1 MAKVYGE
8 VDSLKSLL
16 VELRGNGIQFL
27 NSLEDIEAFR
37 GSYSTRINAAR
48 VRAQEALHRE
58 KERLKTVIKEQQ
70 SEIELSLGKQE
81 ELLKTELGSVGKQLA
96 DLEQI
101 STSNPFKWLY
111 TRMRRWK
118 LARRLSLLSGSFE
131 EQKRRPFRDLINRTA
146 VLESRLRNREVDPQK
161 HFYSAFLDNELSD
174 LRKANRILK
183 GLRSNYLGAVGEAR
197 CSRARKASGF
207 LQNYQRFSRQ
217 ISK

>member
-37 GSYSTRINAAR
+37 GSYSARINAAR
-48 VRAQEALHRE
+48 VRAREALHRE

-70 SEIELSLGKQE
+70 SEIELSLEKQE

-101 STSNPFKWLY
+101 
-111 TRMRRWK
+111 
-118 LARRLSLLSGSFE
+118 
-131 EQKRRPFRDLINRTA
+131 
-146 VLESRLRNREVDPQK
+146 
-161 HFYSAFLDNELSD
+161 
-174 LRKANRILK
+174 RKANKLVYILLRERTKYVRLFHDHWGQKRIQIRNVILMMNHRPAAEYEYVK
-183 GLRSNYLGAVGEAR
+183 IVLLERINRYIQYFEAQL
-197 CSRARKASGF
+197 SAAEVDAIAEILLSEM
-207 LQNYQRFSRQ
+207 QNR
-217 ISK
+217 